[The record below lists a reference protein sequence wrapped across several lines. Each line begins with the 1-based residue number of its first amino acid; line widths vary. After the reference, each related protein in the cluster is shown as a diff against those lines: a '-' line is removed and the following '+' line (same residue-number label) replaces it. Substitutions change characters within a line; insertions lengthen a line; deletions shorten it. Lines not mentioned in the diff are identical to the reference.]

1 MMAAA
6 GYVPWTLATLAVFPT
21 LRLFPSPVV
30 GRP

>member
-6 GYVPWTLATLAVFPT
+6 GYVPWTLAVFPT

>member
-6 GYVPWTLATLAVFPT
+6 GYVPCTLAVFPT